1 MKNMLTKLDIDQ
13 LSVDTIR
20 TLSID
25 AINAANSGHPGLPMG
40 AAPMAYALWGK
51 LLSHN
56 PANAK
61 WFNRDRFVL
70 SAGHGSA
77 LLYSLLHL
85 SGYQVSIDDLKQF
98 RKLNSKTPGH
108 PEFGHTD
115 GVDATTGPLG
125 QGIANAVG
133 MAMAEAHLAAK
144 YNQEGFP
151 VVDHY
156 TYALVGDGC
165 LMEGISYEA
174 MSMAGH
180 MKLGKLVVLYDSN
193 DISLDGDLNLSFGEN
208 VRKRTE
214 SAQWEYLR
222 VEDGN
227 DLAAITEA
235 ISKAKQNQSQ
245 PTLIEVRTIIGYGSK
260 GAGTHKVHGNPLGK
274 EEAIATKAVYGWQYE
289 EEFTVPEEV
298 KAHFAQLKQNGS
310 EKEAAWNDLV
320 ASFKAQYPS
329 QGSEFEKVL
338 DGSLTLEAADILTF
352 DTSKQISTRVA
363 SGEAINH
370 FVKIDPSIFGGS
382 ADLSHSTMTDIRG
395 EGKFAV
401 DSYSGRNVYF
411 GVREHA
417 MGAAGNGMALHGG
430 VKPFVSTFFVFS
442 DYLRPSIRLAALQKL
457 PVIYVFTHDS
467 IAVGEDGPTHE
478 PVEQLA
484 ALRTIPGLTVIR
496 PSDANE
502 TASAWAYALQQQDG
516 PVALVLSRQN
526 LPIYEETKANVEAV
540 AKGAYVL
547 TETNSQPDVILIGTG
562 SEVSLAVNA
571 KKELEQD
578 NLSVRVVAMPS
589 RELFDRQSEEYKQS
603 VLPDAVT
610 NRIAIEAGISL
621 GWERYTGKQGKVLSI
636 ETFGASGSS
645 ADVLEYFGFTTKNVV
660 SLAKEFN

>member
-1 MKNMLTKLDIDQ
+1 MLNTKTIEQ
-13 LSVDTIR
+13 LSIDTIR

-40 AAPMAYALWGK
+40 AAPMAYSLWGNH
-51 LLSHN
+51 LNHN
-56 PANAK
+56 PSHSK

-85 SGYQVSIDDLKQF
+85 SGYNVSLEDLKQF

-108 PEFGHTD
+108 PEYGHTD

-125 QGIANAVG
+125 QGLAMAVG
-133 MAMAEAHLAAK
+133 MAMAEAHLASK
-144 YNQEGFP
+144 FNQNGYP

-180 MKLGKLVVLYDSN
+180 MKLDKLVVLYDSN

-208 VRKRTE
+208 MQKRAE
-214 SAQWEYLR
+214 SANWHYLR

-227 DLAAITEA
+227 DIEQITKAIEAAKSNEE
-235 ISKAKQNQSQ
+235 Q
-245 PTLIEVRTIIGYGSK
+245 PTIIEVRTVIGYGSK
-260 GAGTHKVHGNPLGK
+260 AAGTNKVHGNPLGK
-274 EEAIATKAVYGWQYE
+274 EEAIATKAVYGWDHE
-289 EEFTVPEEV
+289 EEFTVPAEV
-298 KAHFAQLKQNGS
+298 QAHFAQLKQKG
-310 EKEAAWNDLV
+310 EAKEAAWNQLMAAYKQQHPALGTELEQV
-320 ASFKAQYPS
+320 IE
-329 QGSEFEKVL
+329 GSVVI
-338 DGSLTLEAADILTF
+338 DAADLLTF
-352 DTSKQISTRVA
+352 DASKTVSTRVA
-363 SGEAINH
+363 SGQAINH
-370 FVKIDPSIFGGS
+370 YLKTVPSIFGGS
-382 ADLSHSTMTDIRG
+382 ADLSHSTMTDING
-395 EGKFAV
+395 EKTFAV
-401 DSYSGRNVYF
+401 ESYAGRNIYF

-478 PVEQLA
+478 PVEHLT

-496 PSDANE
+496 PTDANE
-502 TASAWAYALQQQDG
+502 TANAWAYALQQNQG

-526 LPIYEETKANVEAV
+526 LPIYEETKGNVAAV
-540 AKGAYVL
+540 ASGGYVL
-547 TETNSQPDVILIGTG
+547 TETNDKPDIILIGTG
-562 SEVSLAVNA
+562 SEVSLAVGA
-571 KKELEQD
+571 KAELEKE
-578 NLSVRVVAMPS
+578 NISVRVVAMPS
-589 RELFDRQSEEYKQS
+589 RELFNRQSEEYKQS
-603 VLPDAVT
+603 VLPASVT
-610 NRIAIEAGISL
+610 KRLAIEAGISL
-621 GWERYTGKQGKVLSI
+621 GWDSYTGPSGSVLSI
-636 ETFGASGSS
+636 DTFGASGPGSE
-645 ADVLEYFGFTTKNVV
+645 VLEFFGFSVDNVV
-660 SLAKEFN
+660 RMAKELR

>member
-1 MKNMLTKLDIDQ
+1 MTQTIEQ
-13 LSVDTIR
+13 LAIDTIR

-25 AINAANSGHPGLPMG
+25 AINSANSGHPGLPMG
-40 AAPMAYALWGK
+40 AAPMAYALWAK
-51 LLSHN
+51 LLNHN
-56 PANAK
+56 PGHAK

-125 QGIANAVG
+125 QGIAMAVG
-133 MAMAEAHLAAK
+133 MAMAEAHLASK
-144 YNQEGFP
+144 FNQSNFP
-151 VVDHY
+151 VIDHY

-180 MKLGKLVVLYDSN
+180 MKLDKLIVLYDSN
-193 DISLDGDLNLSFGEN
+193 DISLDGELNLSFGEN
-208 VRKRTE
+208 IQKRAE
-214 SAQWEYLR
+214 SAHWEYLR

-227 DLAAITEA
+227 DVSQIAEA
-235 ISKAKQNQSQ
+235 IQAAKNNHSQ
-245 PTLIEVRTIIGYGSK
+245 PTLIEIRTIIGYGSK
-260 GAGTHKVHGNPLGK
+260 VAGTNKAHGNPLGK
-274 EEAIATKAVYGWQYE
+274 EEAKATKDAYGWQYE
-289 EEFTVPEEV
+289 EEFTVPEDV
-298 KAHFAQLKQNGS
+298 KAHFNQLKIKGAA
-310 EKEAAWNDLV
+310 KEEEWNQLV
-320 ASFKAQYPS
+320 ASYTAHYPS
-329 QGSEFEKVL
+329 LGKELTQVI
-338 DGSLTLEAADILTF
+338 DGSVVIDTEDVLTF
-352 DTSKQISTRVA
+352 DSSKSISTRVA

-370 FVKIDPSIFGGS
+370 FIKSVPSIFGGS
-382 ADLSHSTMTDIRG
+382 ADLSHSTMTTIKG
-395 EGKFAV
+395 EQVFAV
-401 DSYSGRNVYF
+401 GSYSGRNIYF

-478 PVEQLA
+478 PIEHLA

-502 TASAWAYALQQQDG
+502 TASAWAYALQQKEG

-526 LPIYEETKANVEAV
+526 LPVYEATKANVEGV
-540 AKGAYVL
+540 TKGAYVL
-547 TETNSQPDVILIGTG
+547 TETNNKPDIILIGTG
-562 SEVSLAVNA
+562 SEVSLAVRA
-571 KKELEQD
+571 KEELERD
-578 NLSVRVVAMPS
+578 NISVRVVAMPS
-589 RELFDRQSEEYKQS
+589 RELFDRQSEAYKET
-603 VLPDAVT
+603 VLSSSISK
-610 NRIAIEAGISL
+610 RIAIEAGISL
-621 GWERYTGKQGKVLSI
+621 GWERYTGPNGKVLSI
-636 ETFGASGSS
+636 DTFGASGPGNE
-645 ADVLEYFGFTTKNVV
+645 VMEYFGFSISNVV
-660 SLAKEFN
+660 QQSKELLTN